1 VVPTNH
7 YSLKYLLDQRLSTIP
22 QHAWVSKLFGFQFSV
37 EFKPGHQK
45 VVADA
50 LSHWDEEA
58 PAVTAISVPNF
69 ELFDQFRREGSTQQ
83 EIVAKREE
91 TAADTADKPWLIV
104 DDIVVHDGQVFTP
117 VTSTLWPTILEHTH
131 GVGHEGVQKTLQ
143 RLRSSYTPQDA
154 KLVREFIRGY
164 SVCQHNKTEHLHSVG
179 LLQPLSV
186 PTVV

>member
-164 SVCQHNKTEHLHSVG
+164 SVCQHNKTEHLHPVG